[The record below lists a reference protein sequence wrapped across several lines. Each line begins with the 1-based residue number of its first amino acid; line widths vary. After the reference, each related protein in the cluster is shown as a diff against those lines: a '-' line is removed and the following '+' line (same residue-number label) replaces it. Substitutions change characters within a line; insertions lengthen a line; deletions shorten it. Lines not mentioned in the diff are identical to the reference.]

1 MTTQIITTKL
11 FIPSPRPELVSRP
24 RLLERLE
31 SGSAT
36 KLTLITAQAGFGKT
50 TLLSEWISQCAR
62 LVCWLSLDEGDN
74 DLQRFLK
81 YFIVAL
87 QKVNSDLGEK
97 VLVALQSPKPQQIEV
112 LLAWLIN
119 DITSNDEPF
128 VFVLDD
134 YHVITEPEIQQLL
147 LFLLDHM
154 PPQMHLIISSR
165 SDPPWP
171 LARFRVR
178 GEILE
183 IRSQE
188 MRFTLQEAA
197 TFLNDR
203 MGLALS
209 PQEVAALENR
219 TEGWIV
225 GLQMAALSMH
235 QRPNK
240 EAFIQAFT
248 GSHRYV
254 VDYLVEEVLDQL
266 PPEIQEFLLKTS
278 ILARFT
284 GALCDAVLEQQNSQ
298 QILIEL
304 EQKNLFLIPL
314 DDERR
319 WYRYHHLFA
328 DLLRYHLNHSYSGEV
343 MDLHNRASLW
353 YEQNDLFADALNHA
367 LVSNE
372 IERIVQL
379 TEEMTVYKLD
389 HGELKVL
396 LNWLERLPESA
407 MMEYPWLLVTRTW
420 ALFNLGK
427 YEAVEENLAEI
438 ERILSTQALPGK
450 LADRVR
456 GHAAA
461 LRSYLAEL
469 REDPQFAMQQA
480 EAALALLPAQDLR
493 LRAFVTIRWAN
504 CLAWIG
510 DFERAIPLY
519 LDAGESSKRVGENQL
534 AITALSEMAIIQMVA
549 GKLRMAVEN
558 ISAVS
563 NYAETLARRHGR
575 RLPAM
580 GILYRHFANIK
591 REQNELA
598 EAGHYAQEAIKI
610 CKQWGEKESLFA
622 ALTTSARVQFAQGKY
637 EQITQS
643 FQRAAQIASQIS
655 SEYVAQ
661 SKTRSFHYQLLMGR
675 MDEAESWL
683 QDLGLKDGGS
693 FRYDRHEDYCN
704 YARYLFIQGNVI
716 QALEV
721 LEAVLKVVTL
731 AGAGMYIIQYKVLQA
746 IFFSRVNRLEE
757 AMAAMQTA
765 LSLARAEGYV
775 RSILDEGEAVGDLL
789 RTAIAR
795 GIEVTYA
802 AKLLRVPQD
811 ESFQSPSRI
820 MQAAGLVE
828 PLSNRELEVLRLLIT
843 DLSAPEIADE
853 LYISVSTVRSHIK
866 QIYSK
871 LDAHSRFEAVSIAR
885 EMNLL

>member
-1 MTTQIITTKL
+1 VTTQIITTKL

-31 SGSAT
+31 SGLAT

-50 TLLSEWISQCAR
+50 TLLSEWISQCGKP
-62 LVCWLSLDEGDN
+62 VCWLSLDEGDN

-87 QKVNSDLGEK
+87 QRVYSDLGED
-97 VLVALQSPKPQQIEV
+97 VLVALQSPKSQPTEV

-119 DITSNDEPF
+119 DITTTDEPL

-134 YHVITEPEIQQLL
+134 YHVITQPEIQQLL

-154 PPQMHLIISSR
+154 PAQMHLIISSR

-171 LARFRVR
+171 LARLRVR
-178 GEILE
+178 GDILE

-209 PQEVAALENR
+209 SQDIAALENR

-235 QRPNK
+235 QRPDK

-254 VDYLVEEVLDQL
+254 VDYLVEEVLGQQ
-266 PPEIQEFLLKTS
+266 PPETQEFLLKTS
-278 ILARFT
+278 ILARLT
-284 GALCDAVLEQQNSQ
+284 GSLCDAVLERQNSQ
-298 QILIEL
+298 QVLIEL
-304 EQKNLFLIPL
+304 EHKNLFLIPL

-328 DLLRYHLNHSYSGEV
+328 DLLRYHLKHTFTGEV
-343 MDLHNRASLW
+343 LELHKRASLW
-353 YEQNDLFADALNHA
+353 FEQNDLFADALNHA

-372 IERIVQL
+372 IERVVQL
-379 TEEMTVYKLD
+379 TDEMTVYKLD
-389 HGELKVL
+389 HRELKVL
-396 LNWLERLPESA
+396 VNWLERLPDSA
-407 MMEYPWLLVTRTW
+407 MLDYPWLLVTRTW
-420 ALFNLGK
+420 ALFNLGR
-427 YEAVEENLAEI
+427 YESVEANLSEI
-438 ERILSTQALPGK
+438 ERILSTQALSDE
-450 LADRVR
+450 LANRIR

-469 REDPQFAMQQA
+469 REEPQFAMQQA
-480 EAALALLPAQDLR
+480 EASLALLPPQDIK
-493 LRAFVTIRWAN
+493 LRAFVAIRWAN
-504 CLAWIG
+504 CLVWFG
-510 DFERAIPLY
+510 ELERAIPVY
-519 LDAGESSKRVGENQL
+519 QEAGESSKRVGEYQL
-534 AITALSEMAIIQMVA
+534 AITALSEMAIVQMFT
-549 GKLRMAVEN
+549 GKLRQA
-558 ISAVS
+558 IDSITAIS
-563 NYAETLARRHGR
+563 NYAEALAKRHGR

-580 GILYRHFANIK
+580 GILYRHLSNIK

-598 EAGHYAQEAIKI
+598 GASHYVNEAIKI
-610 CKQWGEKESLFA
+610 CKQWGEKETLLA
-622 ALTTSARVQFAQGKY
+622 GLMTLTRVQFAQGKY
-637 EQITQS
+637 EQVDQS
-643 FQRAAQIASQIS
+643 FQQINQIASEIS
-655 SEYVAQ
+655 AEYIAM
-661 SKTRSFHYQLLMGR
+661 SKSLSIHYQLLMGR
-675 MDEAESWL
+675 VGQAESWL
-683 QDLGLKDGGS
+683 QDLGLKTGEDFGYN
-693 FRYDRHEDYCN
+693 RQQDYCN
-704 YARYLFIQGNVI
+704 YARYLFLRGNVI

-721 LEAVLKVVTL
+721 LDALLEVVTI
-731 AGAGMYIIQYKVLQA
+731 AGAGMFIIRYKVLQA
-746 IFFSRVNRLEE
+746 IFLSRLNRMEE
-757 AMAAMQTA
+757 AMAAMQAA
-765 LSLARAEGYV
+765 LSLARTEGYV
-775 RSILDEGEAVGDLL
+775 RSILDEGEPVGELL

-802 AKLLRVPQD
+802 AQLLRVFQE
-811 ESFQSPSRI
+811 ESLQSPFQV
-820 MQAAGLVE
+820 MQAVGLVD
-828 PLSNRELEVLRLLIT
+828 PLSDREVEVLRFLVT

-871 LDAHSRFEAVSIAR
+871 LEAHSRFEAVTKAR
-885 EMNLL
+885 ELNLL